1 MKKRLTDN
9 FWMKLLSLGLA
20 VMLWLIIKLSANLS
34 YTYPKPE
41 SEPESPAVETT
52 PAPKGIPGSAQKP

>member
-34 YTYPKPE
+34 YTSVSYTHLR
-41 SEPESPAVETT
+41 ANET
-52 PAPKGIPGSAQKP
+52 

>member
-41 SEPESPAVETT
+41 SEPEPPAVETN
-52 PAPKGIPGSAQKP
+52 PAPKSIPGSAQKP